1 MFFDS
6 WRGLL
11 RVILVGV
18 PAYVGL
24 VLILRISGKRTL
36 SKMNAFDLVVTVSLG
51 SILASIL
58 LSSDIALAEGLTAFA
73 LLIGL
78 QFVISWSSVRSGR
91 FQRIIKATPSLLAFR
106 GDLYPDVLKRERVT
120 AEEVAAAVR
129 DSGVSGV
136 DATQAVV
143 LETDGTITVIPRN
156 DDDETTYGALEHV
169 RGLPDP
175 VAERLRD

>member
-1 MFFDS
+1 MFFDT
-6 WRGLL
+6 WRDLL

-51 SILASIL
+51 SILATVL
-58 LSSDIALAEGLTAFA
+58 LSSDVALAEGLTAFVV
-73 LLIGL
+73 LIGL
-78 QFVISWSSVRSGR
+78 QFVITWSTVRSAR
-91 FQRIIKATPSLLAFR
+91 FQRIIKARPSLLAFR

-120 AEEVAAAVR
+120 AEELAAAVR
-129 DSGVSGV
+129 DAGLSGVS
-136 DATQAVV
+136 ATKAVV
-143 LETDGTITVIPRN
+143 LETDGTITVLPQN
-156 DDDETTYGALEHV
+156 DEDTTYGSLEHV
-169 RGLPDP
+169 HGLPDP